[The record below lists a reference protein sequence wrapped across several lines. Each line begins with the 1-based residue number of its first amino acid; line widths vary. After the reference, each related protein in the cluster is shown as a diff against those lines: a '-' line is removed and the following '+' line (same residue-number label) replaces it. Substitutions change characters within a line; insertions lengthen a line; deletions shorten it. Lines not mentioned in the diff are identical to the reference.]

1 MNKGQIRSQFLA
13 LLNRNDCSNE
23 LADTFLEQGLARIQ
37 RTLRV
42 PAMEKTETYSANTL
56 IANTLVL
63 PEDFMSIKHL
73 YSGDVLL
80 EFVDLNRYLQHPNH
94 VGAPTIYTRI
104 QGELKIKPTPPEGTE
119 IFMVY
124 YGEIPDLL
132 TETST
137 NFVTLIAPE
146 LLVYGA
152 LTYAAD
158 YFIDERKPLFEETF
172 SRVFSE
178 LVEQAFLTEFE
189 QSTMRIA
196 SPFNGIDY

>member
-42 PAMEKTETYSANTL
+42 PAMEKVQTYTVNDVVPNSL
-56 IANTLVL
+56 IL
-63 PEDFMSIKHL
+63 PNDFLNIKHL
-73 YSGDVLL
+73 YCGDVLL
-80 EFVDLNRYLQHPNH
+80 EYVDLGRYLQYQGSVDTPR
-94 VGAPTIYTRI
+94 IYTRV
-104 QGELKIKPTPPEGTE
+104 QGELKVKPTPPEGTE

-124 YGEIPDLL
+124 YGEAGDL
-132 TETST
+132 TSDTDT
-137 NFVTLIAPE
+137 NFITEIAPE
-146 LLVYGA
+146 LLVYGS

-172 SRVFSE
+172 NRVFAE
-178 LVEQAFLTEFE
+178 LTEQAYLTEFE
-189 QSTMRIA
+189 QSSMSIA
-196 SPFNGIDY
+196 SPFNGIEY

>member
-42 PAMEKTETYSANTL
+42 PAMEKVQTYTANDIAPNSL
-56 IANTLVL
+56 IL
-63 PEDFMSIKHL
+63 PNDFLNIKHL
-73 YSGDVLL
+73 YCNSTLL
-80 EFVDLNRYLQHPNH
+80 EYVDLNRYLQHVNNVDTPR
-94 VGAPTIYTRI
+94 IYTRI
-104 QGELKIKPTPPEGTE
+104 QGELKVKPTPAEGTE

-124 YGEIPDLL
+124 YGEIPDL
-132 TETST
+132 TSDTAT
-137 NFVTLIAPE
+137 NFITEIAPE
-146 LLVYGA
+146 LLVYGG

-172 SRVFSE
+172 NRVFAE
-178 LVEQAFLTEFE
+178 LTEQAYLTEFE
-189 QSTMRIA
+189 QSAMAIA
-196 SPFNGIDY
+196 SPFNVIDY

>member
-42 PAMEKTETYSANTL
+42 PAMEKVETYTVNDVVPNTL
-56 IANTLVL
+56 IL
-63 PEDFMSIKHL
+63 PNDFLNIKHL
-73 YSGDVLL
+73 YSGDILL
-80 EFVDLNRYLQHPNH
+80 EYVDLNRYLQYNNSVDSPR
-94 VGAPTIYTRI
+94 VYTRI

-119 IFMVY
+119 ILMVY
-124 YGEIPDLL
+124 IGEIPDL
-132 TETST
+132 TTDTST
-137 NFVTLIAPE
+137 NFITEIAPE
-146 LLVYGA
+146 LLVYGG

-172 SRVFSE
+172 GRVFSE
-178 LVEQAFLTEFE
+178 LTEQAYLTEFE
-189 QSTMRIA
+189 QSAMRMG
-196 SPFNGIDY
+196 SPFVGVEY